1 MSPKKNPAKR
11 QKKLNVGHLESGSIS
26 GPHLRSNSGSSD
38 VKEIVCGFCQSSKL
52 SMATGPMLHYANGK
66 PVQSSNI
73 FDSNVIHVHKK
84 CVDWAPRVY
93 YAGENI
99 INLEKELERSG
110 QLECSG
116 CRLKGAALGCYMKH
130 CRKSFHVL
138 CAMKILHCRWDF
150 ENFLMFCPS
159 HSSLKFPSEKSQF
172 GEKSSKNNSKSTQI
186 SFGASSQ
193 KGVTEWVLCGSALS
207 TKEKFLLVK
216 FGETICVSVSKYWNP
231 NVTHVITA
239 TDVNG
244 ACCRTI
250 KVLMAIL
257 HGGWILKIDWVKAC
271 MEALYLVDEE
281 PYEVSLDNYGCRDGP
296 KTGRLRSLDNAP
308 KLFKDLIFYFIGDF
322 VPTYKIDLVD
332 LIRAAGGFVLACKN
346 KLVAQ
351 VHDGRI
357 APSTALVVYN
367 LEPPQGS
374 MLREDDP
381 VMLWKREAEVL
392 AAMIGSHVISDRWIL
407 DSIAACRLQ
416 PFTL

>member
-93 YAGENI
+93 YAGETI

-116 CRLKGAALGCYMKH
+116 CGLKGAALGCYMKH

-150 ENFLMFCPS
+150 KLWSILSKGSNRMGSMWICPIYQR
-159 HSSLKFPSEKSQF
+159 E
-172 GEKSSKNNSKSTQI
+172 
-186 SFGASSQ
+186 
-193 KGVTEWVLCGSALS
+193 
-207 TKEKFLLVK
+207 
-216 FGETICVSVSKYWNP
+216 
-231 NVTHVITA
+231 
-239 TDVNG
+239 DVNG